1 MSKKEQILSLYFEE
15 NMAATEIS
23 KKVNVVKSYITKIIK
38 QDNRYEME
46 KSRRKEANKVKRK
59 NFNRENMRRVRKRDS
74 DINAIL
80 KQQHI
85 QASCELSGRKTISNR
100 AFRNWNPSIYQ
111 FYNKTKEYRIKEEL
125 KDKVSYAVPKRI
137 KWD

>member
-100 AFRNWNPSIYQ
+100 AFRNWNPGIYQ